1 MNRHLAAAVVHDV
14 KNRLVILGDELAK
27 LNRLPLSPEAHR
39 HAAAANEQSALLTR
53 KLVAFLTAQSVSG
66 SEGFRPAIQEESP
79 ALFLEE
85 MCAGALALLAGR
97 IELVVQTQNAPA
109 YWFFDR
115 HLVALALD
123 SALHNAL
130 RFAASRITLGC
141 RAGEDHLCFYVR
153 DDGPGVQDDACATST
168 GLGRLL
174 CDEIAKCH
182 RNNGRQGRS
191 TLCNHAEGGA
201 VFELHLP

>member
-39 HAAAANEQSALLTR
+39 HAAAANEQSAHLTR
-53 KLVAFLTAQSVSG
+53 KLVAFLTAQTMSG
-66 SEGFRPAIQEESP
+66 TEGLRPAIQEESP

-85 MCAGALALLAGR
+85 MRADALALLAGR
-97 IELVVQTQNAPA
+97 IELVVEEKDTPA
-109 YWFFDR
+109 FWFFDR
-115 HLVALALD
+115 HLVGLAMD

-130 RFAASRITLGC
+130 RFASSRITLGC
-141 RAGEDHLCFYVR
+141 CADVDHLCFYVR
-153 DDGPGVQDDACATST
+153 DDGPGIQDDACATST

-174 CDEIAKCH
+174 CDQIAKCH
-182 RNNGRQGRS
+182 KNNGRQGRS
-191 TLCNHAEGGA
+191 TLRNHDRGGA

>member
-39 HAAAANEQSALLTR
+39 HAAAANEQSTLLTR
-53 KLVAFLTAQSVSG
+53 KLVAFLTAQTVSG
-66 SEGFRPAIQEESP
+66 AAGFRPAIQEESP

-85 MCAGALALLAGR
+85 MRAEALALLAGR
-97 IELVVQTQNAPA
+97 IELVVEMADVPA

-115 HLVALALD
+115 NLVGLAMD

-130 RFAASRITLGC
+130 RFATSRIRLGC
-141 RAGEDHLCFYVR
+141 YAGLDHLCFYVR
-153 DDGPGVQDDACATST
+153 DDGPGVQADACATST

-191 TLCNHAEGGA
+191 TLRNHAEGGA